1 MKLIVAL
8 LFLTS
13 VAQGFSQDFIDK
25 TGSLCGENLIL
36 SVALPSGTE
45 VLSWEKDG
53 LVLEGEVASS
63 VNGALYGSGLYE
75 VVLVEGD
82 ETERLSLTVETEEE
96 ISVDFNATNYPAAA
110 VTFFADQSSADAT
123 IIAWNWNFGNGETA
137 TVQNPRIM
145 FSEEKDYSI
154 TLTVTTSTGCSQTI
168 TKIHH
173 WSFN

>member
-36 SVALPSGTE
+36 SVALPSGAE

-53 LVLEGEVASS
+53 SILEGEMTSS
-63 VNGALYGSGLYE
+63 LNGVLYGSGLYE
-75 VVLVEGD
+75 VVLIDGD
-82 ETERLSLTVETEEE
+82 ETKRLSLTVETEEA
-96 ISVDFNATNYPAAA
+96 ISADFNATNYPAAA
-110 VTFFADQSSADAT
+110 VTFFADQTIADAP
-123 IIAWNWNFGNGETA
+123 IVGWNWDFGNGETA
-137 TVQNPRIM
+137 AVQNPRIM